1 MFESNEY
8 FAANI
13 SKQKLLLI
21 CFPFLM
27 FTFLVSGLKKKKT
40 IIYWNLFISP
50 LNYSTFV
57 CV

>member
-13 SKQKLLLI
+13 SKQKLLI

-27 FTFLVSGLKKKKT
+27 FTFLVSGLKKKNN
-40 IIYWNLFISP
+40 NLLEPFYFPSE
-50 LNYSTFV
+50 L
-57 CV
+57 